1 MLPDFPS
8 ASIPNP
14 SPASTPMKRLGIY
27 YHPSFSRKS
36 YMTIG
41 NRLRDF
47 PEALEAISRDV
58 PRK

>member
-1 MLPDFPS
+1 
-8 ASIPNP
+8 
-14 SPASTPMKRLGIY
+14 MKNIGIF

-47 PEALEAISRDV
+47 SEALAAISRDV
-58 PRK
+58 PRQ